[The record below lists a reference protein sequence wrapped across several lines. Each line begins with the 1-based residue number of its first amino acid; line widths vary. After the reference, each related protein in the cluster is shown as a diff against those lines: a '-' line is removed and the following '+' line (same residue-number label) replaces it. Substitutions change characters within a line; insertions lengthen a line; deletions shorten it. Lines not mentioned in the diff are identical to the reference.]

1 MPNEIQRPK
10 CQNIKSVKVAMLKFP
25 FFNKQWFYLLIIK
38 GKGKEPIV
46 LLTTEEIKDEKDA
59 LTQL

>member
-1 MPNEIQRPK
+1 
-10 CQNIKSVKVAMLKFP
+10 
-25 FFNKQWFYLLIIK
+25 LIIK

-59 LTQL
+59 LRVLEIYLTRWRCEESFRFISKDTI